1 MTDNNIEIKE
11 RRMKFAGHDVT
22 DLADR
27 YGTPLYL
34 MDEAR
39 IRENCR
45 RYTDCLDI
53 MPREFMM
60 LWKNN
65 VTKKLQTKENRK
77 SAAVTE
83 VNVSEHT
90 TFLKAELPTTEL
102 ILHYI
107 NLNKYLTVI
116 LMKLLMHLLRLTKPQ
131 NLQVRM
137 IKEI

>member
-1 MTDNNIEIKE
+1 MT
-11 RRMKFAGHDVT
+11 
-22 DLADR
+22 
-27 YGTPLYL
+27 
-34 MDEAR
+34 
-39 IRENCR
+39 
-45 RYTDCLDI
+45 
-53 MPREFMM
+53 

-77 SAAVTE
+77 SAAATE

-90 TFLKAELPTTEL
+90 TFLKAELPITEL
-102 ILHYI
+102 TLHYI

>member
-1 MTDNNIEIKE
+1 
-11 RRMKFAGHDVT
+11 
-22 DLADR
+22 
-27 YGTPLYL
+27 
-34 MDEAR
+34 
-39 IRENCR
+39 
-45 RYTDCLDI
+45 
-53 MPREFMM
+53 MM

-65 VTKKLQTKENRK
+65 VTKKLQTKESRK

-90 TFLKAELPTTEL
+90 TSLKAELPTTES

-116 LMKLLMHLLRLTKPQ
+116 LMKLLMHLLQLTKPQ